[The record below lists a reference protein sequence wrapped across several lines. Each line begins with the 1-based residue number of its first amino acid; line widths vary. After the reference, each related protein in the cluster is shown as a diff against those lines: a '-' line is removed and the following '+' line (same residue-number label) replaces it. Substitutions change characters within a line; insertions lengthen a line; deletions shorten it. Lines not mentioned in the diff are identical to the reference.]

1 MAVCGLR
8 CSLRPFCFGGRVRYK
23 RRMLAFALAV
33 FIAAALPREAGQ
45 GRASVDCRVV
55 EGGRLKDCRIV
66 AEDPPGANV
75 GAFAL
80 QLARNTRVAPDDRRI
95 RAGRIVLV
103 FRMKLP

>member
-1 MAVCGLR
+1 M
-8 CSLRPFCFGGRVRYK
+8 RYK
-23 RRMLAFALAV
+23 SRMLLLALALLS
-33 FIAAALPREAGQ
+33 AAQPREPGQ
-45 GRASVDCRVV
+45 GRASVDCRVAR
-55 EGGRLKDCRIV
+55 EGRLQDCRLV
-66 AEDPPGANV
+66 SESPAGANV